1 MHNLYFDIKLAY
13 SIYKKLEFYIFV
25 NIFYQIK
32 QCPMN
37 LKNSILLVTFIS
49 TLLFSCTTESEKQN
63 EDNFIEE
70 THTPFKLGDSSIIFR
85 TFIAGDSKIIYFNL
99 HDDENTAVEAAKQI
113 LDKTD
118 SRLIEIHESDKRLI
132 SFNIDTTVYKFD
144 PNRIF
149 TPLGRKK
156 TLERYS
162 QFSQEAD
169 SLVKS
174 FADYITDSLLRGAT
188 IIVALHNNSPENYS
202 ILSYAKGGEYETDA
216 AAVYVNEK
224 QDPDDFFYVTEQFYF
239 DKIKEKSYNVLLQD
253 NSKVTD
259 DGSLSVY
266 CGSKGIK
273 YINVEAEQG
282 HLKQQ
287 VEMILALQDIL

>member
-1 MHNLYFDIKLAY
+1 MKTLKL
-13 SIYKKLEFYIFV
+13 FV
-25 NIFYQIK
+25 V
-32 QCPMN
+32 
-37 LKNSILLVTFIS
+37 ILMLPLFWMSCNNEEKS
-49 TLLFSCTTESEKQN
+49 T

-70 THTPFKLGDSSIIFR
+70 THTPFKLGDSTVIFR

-99 HDDENTAVEAAKQI
+99 HDDENTAVKAAKQI
-113 LDKTD
+113 LGKTN

-162 QFSQEAD
+162 QFSPEAD
-169 SLVKS
+169 SLVKT
-174 FADYITDSLLRGAT
+174 FADYITDSLLYGAT
-188 IIVALHNNSPENYS
+188 IIVTLHNNSPENYS

-224 QDPDDFFYVTEQFYF
+224 KDPDDFFYVTEKLYF
-239 DKIKEKSYNVLLQD
+239 DKIKAKGYNVLLQD

-287 VEMILALQDIL
+287 VEMILALQDILN